1 VLREYLQTKKS
12 FSVGKT
18 RQQKNQKGFFSA
30 WKPRR
35 LTRLRQFVDDGDA
48 EKAKGVNI

>member
-1 VLREYLQTKKS
+1 VNIRKQKES

-18 RQQKNQKGFFSA
+18 RQQKNRKTVFSA

-35 LTRLRQFVDDGDA
+35 LTRLRQFVDDESA
-48 EKAKGVNI
+48 EKAKGVSI

>member
-1 VLREYLQTKKS
+1 VKIRKQKRVFPLEKLNNKRNR
-12 FSVGKT
+12 KT
-18 RQQKNQKGFFSA
+18 VFSA

-35 LTRLRQFVDDGDA
+35 LTRLKQFVDDGSA